1 MFRFKKFAVNDE
13 GATMKVGTDAVLLA
27 ALANSDGAASI
38 LDIGTGCGVVALIM
52 AQRNPTAFIHTVE
65 PDKAS
70 AKCAMGNFEAS
81 PWHDRLTIFENTVQ
95 HIASTTRQKYD
106 CIVSNPP
113 YFRRSLKSP
122 SEKRNM
128 ARHSDSLPFD
138 ELSAAVDALLS
149 PEGTFTAIL
158 PCPEADEFIATAKGQ
173 NLFCQKEILI
183 FSKPQGKPLR
193 KVFVLGRNATA
204 MPAVSQLAIYDN
216 NGQYSE
222 QYRSLTADLYLWEN

>member
-27 ALANSDGAASI
+27 ALADSDGAVSV
-38 LDIGTGCGVVALIM
+38 LDIGSGCGVVALIM
-52 AQRNPTAFIHTVE
+52 AQRNPSALIHAVE

-81 PWHDRLTIFENTVQ
+81 PWSDRLTVFETTVQ
-95 HIASTTRQKYD
+95 HIACTTRQKYD

-128 ARHSDSLPFD
+128 ARHNDSLPFD
-138 ELSAAVDALLS
+138 ELAAAVEALLS

-173 NLFCQKEILI
+173 NLFCQKEILV
-183 FSKPQGKPLR
+183 FSKPQSKPLR

>member
-1 MFRFKKFAVNDE
+1 MFRFKQFDVCDE

-27 ALANSDGAASI
+27 ALADSEGAASI

-52 AQRNPTAFIHTVE
+52 AQRNPSALIHAVE
-65 PDKAS
+65 PDKRS
-70 AKCAMGNFEAS
+70 AQCAMGNFEAS
-81 PWHDRLTIFENTVQ
+81 PWSNRLSVFETTVQ
-95 HIASTTRQKYD
+95 QFASSANRKYD

-113 YFRRSLKSP
+113 YFRHSLKSP

-128 ARHSDSLPFD
+128 ARHSDTLPFD
-138 ELSAAVDALLS
+138 ELAAAVEALLS

-158 PCPEADEFIATAKGQ
+158 PCPEADEFIATARGQ
-173 NLFCQKEILI
+173 NLFCQKEILV

>member
-27 ALANSDGAASI
+27 ALADSDGAASI
-38 LDIGTGCGVVALIM
+38 LDIGTGCGVVALIV
-52 AQRNPTAFIHTVE
+52 AQRNATAIIHAVE
-65 PDKAS
+65 PDKSS
-70 AKCAMGNFEAS
+70 ALCALRNFEAS
-81 PWHDRLTIFENTVQ
+81 PWHDRLMVFEATVQ
-95 HIASTTRQKYD
+95 HIASTTRHTYD

-113 YFRRSLKSP
+113 YFCHSLKSP
-122 SEKRNM
+122 SETRNM

-138 ELSAAVDALLS
+138 ELAAAVEALLS

-173 NLFCQKEILI
+173 NLFCQKEILV

-193 KVFVLGRNATA
+193 KVFVLGRNAAA
-204 MPAVSQLAIYDN
+204 MPAVSQLAIYDI

>member
-1 MFRFKKFAVNDE
+1 
-13 GATMKVGTDAVLLA
+13 MKVGTDAVLLA
-27 ALANSDGAASI
+27 ALADSDGAASI

-52 AQRNPTAFIHTVE
+52 AQRNSAAFIYAVE
-65 PDKAS
+65 PDKGS
-70 AKCAMGNFEAS
+70 ALCALRNFEAS
-81 PWHDRLTIFENTVQ
+81 PWLDRLTIFENTVQ
-95 HIASTTRQKYD
+95 HIASTTRHTTYD

-122 SEKRNM
+122 SAKRNM

-138 ELSAAVDALLS
+138 ELAAAVEALLS

-158 PCPEADEFIATAKGQ
+158 PCPEADEFIATARGQ
-173 NLFCQKEILI
+173 NLFCQKEILV

-193 KVFVLGRNATA
+193 KVFVLGRNAAA
-204 MPAVSQLAIYDN
+204 MPDVSQLAIYDN

-222 QYRSLTADLYLWEN
+222 QYRSLTADLYLWES

>member
-1 MFRFKKFAVNDE
+1 
-13 GATMKVGTDAVLLA
+13 MKVGTDAVLLG
-27 ALANSDGAASI
+27 ALAEVSHASKV
-38 LDIGTGCGVVALIM
+38 LDIGTGCGVVAIIM
-52 AQRNPTAFIHTVE
+52 AQRNPTAIIHAVE
-65 PDKAS
+65 PDKGS
-70 AKCAMGNFEAS
+70 VQCALSNFEAS
-81 PWHDRLTIFENTVQ
+81 PWNNRLTVFETTVQ
-95 HIASTTRQKYD
+95 HFACSTRQKYN

-113 YFRRSLKSP
+113 YFRHSLKSP

-138 ELSAAVDALLS
+138 ELAAAVEALLS
-149 PEGTFTAIL
+149 PDGTFTAIL
-158 PCPEADEFIATAKGQ
+158 PCPEADEFIATAMGQ

-222 QYRSLTADLYLWEN
+222 QYRSLTADLYLWES